1 MSSLDDFFLACIS
14 GNFYRPQRV
23 RADRKSVLENG
34 DDEPQANLETRT
46 WLATTG
52 AVRCGFMKQV
62 AEKMAIPT
70 DAM

>member
-14 GNFYRPQRV
+14 GKFDRPHVCAR
-23 RADRKSVLENG
+23 DRKSVLENG